1 MITPEN
7 IEIKKLEFEIE
18 EKKTPK
24 VWKSGCLLIDRNAVV
39 FFSTLFISLIVITFC
54 IFKLTYSESCEAQN
68 TYIGLLTL
76 VLGIWIKS
84 PSF

>member
-1 MITPEN
+1 MITPELN
-7 IEIKKLEFEIE
+7 ELIIE
-18 EKKTPK
+18 EKKAELEERKK
-24 VWKSGCLLIDRNAVV
+24 VWKSGCLIIDRNAVV

-54 IFKLTYSESCEAQN
+54 IFKLTHSDSCEAQN